1 MRDKRKG
8 GRAEGE
14 PVVSMVRRV
23 ATAAAAVGLFSALPP
38 FRPSASAQ
46 ALSVPTDTF
55 TLKNGLKVAVHEDHS
70 APLVAVNLWYHVGSG
85 REVAGRSG
93 FAHLFE
99 HMMFQGSKDV
109 DKGGHFGVVQEA
121 GGTLNG
127 STNTDRTKYYAMVP
141 SNYLEQV
148 LWLEA
153 DRMGFLL
160 DAFSQDKLDNQR
172 DVVKNERRQ
181 NYENAPYGLASIKLG
196 EMLYPAGHPY
206 HAPTIGYQEDLTAAS
221 PQDVEGFFKQW
232 YVPNNASLVVAG
244 DVKPADVRRLV
255 TRYFG
260 DIPAGPAAP
269 AVKPIPVTLTA
280 DQRDVMEDRVTLA
293 RVSLVWPTVE
303 RWNADEDALDVFG
316 SILGG
321 GRSSRLYQRLVYRE
335 QAAQSVNAGQ
345 GSRPQAG
352 QFSVTVT
359 AREGSSLSQLERETY
374 EEIAR
379 LATEGPTP
387 AEMARA
393 KNGNEARSVYQLQTL
408 LGKADR
414 INQYL
419 TERGTPDMFNQDLA
433 HYNAVTAADVK
444 RVAATYINSH
454 PHIILSV
461 VPNGHRELAA
471 QAPEVHP

>member
-1 MRDKRKG
+1 MRAKK
-8 GRAEGE
+8 E
-14 PVVSMVRRV
+14 VKTVSTVRRLAAV
-23 ATAAAAVGLFSALPP
+23 AAAAGLLSALPP
-38 FRPSASAQ
+38 SSAPASAQ

-109 DKGGHFGVVQEA
+109 EKGGHFGVVQEA

-127 STNTDRTKYYAMVP
+127 STNTDRTNYFEMVP

-153 DRMGFLL
+153 DRMGYLL

-206 HAPTIGYQEDLTAAS
+206 HAPTIGYQEDLTAAA
-221 PQDVEGFFKQW
+221 PQDVEGFFRQW
-232 YVPNNASLVVAG
+232 YVPNNASLVIAG
-244 DVKPADVRRLV
+244 DVKPADARRLV
-255 TRYFG
+255 ARYFG

-269 AVKPIPVTLTA
+269 AVKPMPVTLTA
-280 DQRDVMEDRVTLA
+280 DQREVMEDRVTLA

-303 RWNADEDALDVFG
+303 RWNADEDALDIFG
-316 SILGG
+316 SILGQ
-321 GRSSRLYQRLVYRE
+321 GRSSRLYERLVYRE
-335 QAAQSVNAGQ
+335 QAAQSANAGQ

-352 QFSVTVT
+352 QFSVTVM
-359 AREGSSLSQLERETY
+359 AREGSNLGQLEREVY
-374 EEIAR
+374 QEIAR

-393 KNGNEARSVYQLQTL
+393 RNGNEARSVYQLQTL

-444 RVAATYINSH
+444 RVAATYINSR

>member
-1 MRDKRKG
+1 MRDGRMEGRKG
-8 GRAEGE
+8 GRINQG
-14 PVVSMVRRV
+14 VRRIV
-23 ATAAAAVGLFSALPP
+23 VLAVLLSALPG

-46 ALSVPTDTF
+46 ALRVPTDTF
-55 TLKNGLKVAVHEDHS
+55 TLSNGLKVAVHEDHS

-127 STNTDRTKYYAMVP
+127 STNTDRTNYYEMVP

-153 DRMGFLL
+153 DRMGYLL
-160 DAFSQDKLDNQR
+160 DAFSQEKLDNQR

-181 NYENAPYGLASIKLG
+181 NYENAPYGLASIRLG
-196 EMLYPAGHPY
+196 EMLYPEGHPY
-206 HAPTIGYQEDLTAAS
+206 HAPTIGYQADLTAAS
-221 PQDVEGFFKQW
+221 PEDVAGFFRQW
-232 YVPNNASLVVAG
+232 YVPNNASLVIAG

-260 DIPAGPAAP
+260 DIPAGQPAP
-269 AVKPIPVTLTA
+269 AVKPLPVTLSA
-280 DQRDVMEDRVTLA
+280 DRRDVMEDRVTLA
-293 RVSLVWPTVE
+293 RLSLVWPTVE
-303 RWNADEDALDVFG
+303 RWNADEDALDIFG
-316 SILGG
+316 AILGQ

-352 QFSVTVT
+352 QFQVTVT
-359 AREGSSLSQLERETY
+359 AREGASLSQLEREVY

-379 LATEGPTP
+379 LADEGPT
-387 AEMARA
+387 AEEMARA
-393 KNGNEARSVYQLQTL
+393 RNGNEARSVYQLQTL

-419 TERGTPDMFNQDLA
+419 TERGTPDLFNQELA
-433 HYNAVTAADVK
+433 RYAAVTPADVQ
-444 RVAATYINSH
+444 RVARAYIRGR

>member
-1 MRDKRKG
+1 MTAGRTG
-8 GRAEGE
+8 GREGGRMFRGRMR
-14 PVVSMVRRV
+14 VV
-23 ATAAAAVGLFSALPP
+23 TAGLLFAALPA

-46 ALSVPTDTF
+46 ALRVPTDTF
-55 TLKNGLKVAVHEDHS
+55 TLLNGLKVAVHEDHS
-70 APLVAVNLWYHVGSG
+70 APLVAVNVWYHVGSG

-109 DKGGHFGVVQEA
+109 EKGGHFGVVQEA

-127 STNTDRTKYYAMVP
+127 STNSDRTNYYEMVP

-181 NYENAPYGLASIKLG
+181 NYENAPYGLASIRLG
-196 EMLYPAGHPY
+196 EMLYPEGHPY
-206 HAPTIGYQEDLTAAS
+206 HAPTIGYQADLTAAS
-221 PQDVEGFFKQW
+221 PEDVAGFFRQW
-232 YVPNNASLVVAG
+232 YVPNNASIVIAG
-244 DVKPADVRRLV
+244 DVKPAEVRRLV
-255 TRYFG
+255 ARYFG
-260 DIPAGPAAP
+260 DIPKGPAPP
-269 AVKPIPVTLTA
+269 AVKPMPVALTA

-303 RWNADEDALDVFG
+303 RWNPDENALDILG
-316 SILGG
+316 SILGQG
-321 GRSSRLYQRLVYRE
+321 KSSRLYERLVYKE
-335 QAAQSVNAGQ
+335 QAAQSAGVSQ
-345 GSRPQAG
+345 FSRPQAG
-352 QFSVTVT
+352 QFQVTVM
-359 AREGSSLSQLERETY
+359 AREGTSLTQMEREVY

-379 LATEGPTP
+379 LAKNGPTS

-393 KNGNEARSVYQLQTL
+393 QNGNEARSVYQLQTL

-419 TERGTPDMFNQDLA
+419 TERGTPDYFNQELA
-433 HYNAVTAADVK
+433 HYAAVTPADVQ
-444 RVAATYINSH
+444 RVAATYINNR

>member
-1 MRDKRKG
+1 
-8 GRAEGE
+8 
-14 PVVSMVRRV
+14 
-23 ATAAAAVGLFSALPP
+23 
-38 FRPSASAQ
+38 
-46 ALSVPTDTF
+46 
-55 TLKNGLKVAVHEDHS
+55 
-70 APLVAVNLWYHVGSG
+70 
-85 REVAGRSG
+85 
-93 FAHLFE
+93 
-99 HMMFQGSKDV
+99 
-109 DKGGHFGVVQEA
+109 
-121 GGTLNG
+121 
-127 STNTDRTKYYAMVP
+127 VP

-153 DRMGFLL
+153 DRMGYLL
-160 DAFSQDKLDNQR
+160 DAFSQEKLDNQR

-221 PQDVEGFFKQW
+221 PADVEGFFRQW
-232 YVPNNASLVVAG
+232 YVPNNASLVIAG
-244 DVKPADVRRLV
+244 DVKPAEVRRLV

-260 DIPAGPAAP
+260 DIPAGQPAP
-269 AVKPIPVTLTA
+269 AVRPMPVTLAA
-280 DQRDVMEDRVTLA
+280 DQREVMEDRVTLA
-293 RVSLVWPTVE
+293 RLSLVWPTVE
-303 RWNADEDALDVFG
+303 RWNADEDALDIFG
-316 SILGG
+316 SILGQ
-321 GRSSRLYQRLVYRE
+321 GRSSRLYERLVYRE
-335 QAAQSVNAGQ
+335 QAAQSANAGQ

-359 AREGSSLSQLERETY
+359 AREGTSLSQMEREVY

-379 LATEGPTP
+379 LASEGPTP

-393 KNGNEARSVYQLQTL
+393 RNSNEARSVYQLQTL

-433 HYNAVTAADVK
+433 HYNAVTSADVK
-444 RVAATYINSH
+444 RVAQTYINSR